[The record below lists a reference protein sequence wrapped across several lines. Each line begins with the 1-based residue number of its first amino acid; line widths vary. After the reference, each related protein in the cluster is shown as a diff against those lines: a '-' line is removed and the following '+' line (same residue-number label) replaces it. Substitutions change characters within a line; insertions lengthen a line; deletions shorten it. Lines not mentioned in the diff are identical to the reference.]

1 VWFGSVAQENP
12 SVLGSAGVL
21 PPTIAAASNPPAK
34 LHRRAIGAAD
44 VLLKLLMMARWR
56 AGAIAAGFD
65 GLTDAILLDAEIAA
79 TRGAART
86 ALENILVSSRGFSD
100 SSAIN

>member
-1 VWFGSVAQENP
+1 LVAAAKM
-12 SVLGSAGVL
+12 AGVV
-21 PPTIAAASNPPAK
+21 
-34 LHRRAIGAAD
+34 R
-44 VLLKLLMMARWR
+44 V
-56 AGAIAAGFD
+56 
-65 GLTDAILLDAEIAA
+65 DAILLDAEIAA